1 VTILCYHSVEPHW
14 NSPLAVAPEAFAQ
27 QATWLSRSRQVLP
40 VRDALPRLDARGRL
54 PRGVAALTFDDG
66 FAALHEHVLPV
77 LVREKLPATVF
88 LVAQTLTPAG
98 RPVDWVDTPG
108 TEPPTTLTL
117 DQVLEMQEAGV
128 DFQSH
133 SWAHRD
139 LTQLARDE
147 CVRDLRE
154 SRELLSDL
162 LGRRVTLLAYP
173 RGLHDA
179 KVREAAA
186 AAGYTHGF
194 ALPET
199 AEQPGDYAVPRV
211 GIYRGNGP
219 LAVRVKAA
227 RPYLRLRTSG
237 PVARRARGVKQVLR
251 KAAFPERFPERF
263 PGRAPTR

>member
-1 VTILCYHSVEPHW
+1 VTILCYHSVEPDW
-14 NSPLAVAPEAFAQ
+14 NSPLAVTPDAFAR
-27 QATWLSRSRQVLP
+27 QAAWLARSRRVLP
-40 VRDALPRLDARGRL
+40 VQDALPRLDARGRL
-54 PRGVAALTFDDG
+54 PRGAAALTFDDG
-66 FAALHEHVLPV
+66 FAALHEYVLP
-77 LVREKLPATVF
+77 LLTRHGLPATVF

-108 TEPPTTLTL
+108 SAPLTTLTL

-133 SWAHRD
+133 SWAHHD
-139 LTQLARDE
+139 LTRLSWDE

-179 KVREAAA
+179 DVRRAAEV
-186 AAGYTHGF
+186 AGYSHAF

-199 AEQPGDYAVPRV
+199 AEEPGDYAVPRV
-211 GIYRGNGP
+211 GIYRGNGA
-219 LAVRVKAA
+219 LTVRMKSA
-227 RPYLRLRTSG
+227 RPYLRVRTSEH
-237 PVARRARGVKQVLR
+237 VARAARRAKGVVH
-251 KAAFPERFPERF
+251 
-263 PGRAPTR
+263 GVRART